1 MNKIKCAVV
10 GVGYLGKF
18 HAEKYAK
25 LPNAELVAV
34 CDTDEKC
41 CHEIATLH
49 NVNAIKNYQE
59 LLGKINAVS
68 IVVPTTCHYSIA
80 KFFLDNNIHVLLEKP
95 ITNTVEEANELI
107 NIAKMNKLIL
117 QIGHLERF
125 NPVLMALKNTLEKPL
140 FIESLR
146 LSPFKLR
153 SIDVNVILDLM
164 IHDIDIVQYL
174 VDSPIKQ
181 IHASGA
187 PVLSNKA
194 DIANVRIEFM
204 SGCVA
209 NVTASR
215 ISLKSK
221 RHLRIFQHNAYFSGD
236 LTNKTLG
243 IHRKGNNEMFPG
255 IPEIIR
261 DNLSLQSN
269 DALLEE
275 IKAFLDSITNK
286 TPPLVSG
293 EDGMRA
299 LQTAT
304 QITQIISSNI
314 EKYHEQQA

>member
-25 LPNAELVAV
+25 LPNTELVAV
-34 CDTDEKC
+34 CDTDEKR
-41 CHEIATLH
+41 CHEIATLF
-49 NVNAIKNYQE
+49 NVNAIKNYNE
-59 LLGKINAVS
+59 LLGKIDAVS
-68 IVVPTTCHYSIA
+68 IAAPTTYHYSIA
-80 KFFLDNNIHVLLEKP
+80 KFFLDNNIHTLLEKP
-95 ITNTVEEANELI
+95 MTNSVEEANELI
-107 NIAKMNKLIL
+107 SIAKTNKLIL

-125 NPVLMALKNTLEKPL
+125 NPVLMALKNTLQKPL

-146 LSPFKLR
+146 LAPFKLR

-187 PVLSNKA
+187 PVLSDKA

-215 ISLKSK
+215 ISLKPK
-221 RHLRIFQHNAYFSGD
+221 RQLRVFQHNAYFSGD
-236 LTNKTLG
+236 LINRTLG
-243 IHRKGNNEMFPG
+243 IHRKGDNEMFPG

-261 DNLSLQSN
+261 ENLSLQDR
-269 DALLEE
+269 DALLDE
-275 IKAFLDSITNK
+275 IKAFIDSINNQ
-286 TPPLVSG
+286 TPPQVSG

-299 LQTAT
+299 LQTAIK
-304 QITQIISSNI
+304 ITEIISSNI
-314 EKYHEQQA
+314 EKYRGQ